1 MFRFIVVIFFLS
13 LPFFAISQEIV
24 TDRPDQTESSSAVD
38 KGSLQIE
45 SGILIGFTEDNLSS
59 KTQILA
65 PTTLFRYGILKGFE
79 LRVLS
84 QFESIKESMFSEKTS
99 GMSDLEL
106 GTKINLLNKENINT
120 EIAFISHVIL
130 PTGSTNLTN
139 DNIGINNK
147 LSISHMLSPT
157 LSLGY
162 NVGYVYF
169 GEGKGDAIYSVA
181 FGVAVTKQVGFYLEP
196 YGSFLEF
203 NRHESNFDAGITY
216 LIKNNIQLDFSFG
229 TGINQTMNYLSLGCS
244 INIKKEED

>member
-1 MFRFIVVIFFLS
+1 MFRLSLVIFFIS

-24 TDRPDQTESSSAVD
+24 TDRPDQTESSSAIE

-65 PTTLFRYGILKGFE
+65 PTTLFRYGIFKGIE
-79 LRVLS
+79 LRVLN
-84 QFESIKESMFSEKTS
+84 QFESVNERDLSEKTS

-120 EIAFISHVIL
+120 EIAFISHIIL

-147 LSISHMLSPT
+147 LSISHELSHA

-169 GEGKGDAIYSVA
+169 GEGNGDFLYSVA
-181 FGVAVTKQVGFYLEP
+181 FGVSVTKQLGFYLEP
-196 YGSFLEF
+196 FGSIVEF

-229 TGINQTMNYLSLGCS
+229 TGINQTMNYLSVGCS
-244 INIKKEED
+244 INIKKEEN